1 MDDCLQQFSRVGLR
15 TLVLGRRDVSRSE
28 KDKFLKAWR
37 AAETATEDRKGRLA
51 EAAALIER
59 DFEIVGATAIEDRLQ
74 DGVPE
79 TIHELAKAEI
89 KLWVLTGD
97 KVETAINIA
106 KSAKLLTDD
115 MFLVKL
121 PVCAPRPR
129 LCLRCRG
136 VGGHEI
142 AIDTPRSRTAR
153 HDALSTPPRRR
164 RDVSS
169 SRRPR
174 ARRRAPRATGASAR
188 SSRRSKL
195 WCKEQRRRTRR
206 PFLQGRRCR
215 SRHSENL

>member
-1 MDDCLQQFSRVGLR
+1 M
-15 TLVLGRRDVSRSE
+15 VLGRRDVSRSE

-37 AAETATEDRKGRLA
+37 AAETATEDRKGKLA

-79 TIHELAKAEI
+79 TIHELARAEI

-121 PVCAPRPR
+121 PVWAPRPW

-136 VGGHEI
+136 HHH
-142 AIDTPRSRTAR
+142 AIDAPCRARHSCLRAGRGRGKGPRGRLGLGGAADRARSCGAKSSNAGPGGRFCEVVFTRIYTPRTVR
-153 HDALSTPPRRR
+153 
-164 RDVSS
+164 
-169 SRRPR
+169 
-174 ARRRAPRATGASAR
+174 
-188 SSRRSKL
+188 
-195 WCKEQRRRTRR
+195 
-206 PFLQGRRCR
+206 
-215 SRHSENL
+215 

>member
-1 MDDCLQQFSRVGLR
+1 M
-15 TLVLGRRDVSRSE
+15 VLGRRDVSRSE

-37 AAETATEDRKGRLA
+37 AAETATEDRKGKLA

-79 TIHELAKAEI
+79 TIHELARAEI

-121 PVCAPRPR
+121 PVWAPRPCFVPS
-129 LCLRCRG
+129 L
-136 VGGHEI
+136 
-142 AIDTPRSRTAR
+142 SRPPSR
-153 HDALSTPPRRR
+153 HRRTM
-164 RDVSS
+164 SSASLLS

-174 ARRRAPRATGASAR
+174 ARRRAPRATGAWGR
-188 SSRRSKL
+188 S
-195 WCKEQRRRTRR
+195 
-206 PFLQGRRCR
+206 
-215 SRHSENL
+215 

>member
-1 MDDCLQQFSRVGLR
+1 MS
-15 TLVLGRRDVSRSE
+15 RDVSRSE

-37 AAETATEDRKGRLA
+37 AAETATEDRKGKLA

-59 DFEIVGATAIEDRLQ
+59 DFEIEGATAIEDRLQ

-121 PVCAPRPR
+121 PVRAPRP
-129 LCLRCRG
+129 CL
-136 VGGHEI
+136 
-142 AIDTPRSRTAR
+142 
-153 HDALSTPPRRR
+153 
-164 RDVSS
+164 
-169 SRRPR
+169 
-174 ARRRAPRATGASAR
+174 
-188 SSRRSKL
+188 
-195 WCKEQRRRTRR
+195 
-206 PFLQGRRCR
+206 
-215 SRHSENL
+215 

>member
-1 MDDCLQQFSRVGLR
+1 LR

-37 AAETATEDRKGRLA
+37 AAETATEDRKGKLA

-121 PVCAPRPR
+121 PVRAPR
-129 LCLRCRG
+129 LCSCLRCRG
-136 VGGHEI
+136 HHH
-142 AIDTPRSRTAR
+142 AIDAPHHVERERVTSRLRAGRGRGEGPRGRLGLGGAA
-153 HDALSTPPRRR
+153 D
-164 RDVSS
+164 
-169 SRRPR
+169 R
-174 ARRRAPRATGASAR
+174 ARSCGAK
-188 SSRRSKL
+188 SSDAGPGGRF
-195 WCKEQRRRTRR
+195 CEVVAAGVDTQRTFR
-206 PFLQGRRCR
+206 
-215 SRHSENL
+215 